1 MADRPTPLRLGS
13 TLPSLAA
20 PPASGMGLSVR
31 PTSVALQLGNSV
43 QPTPLPL
50 AGGAG
55 GGQGNVMPD
64 WKPRNTDR
72 ARNLR
77 NAATPAERTLWNH
90 LSRKQLGVKFSRQMP
105 IGPYFADFLC
115 RELKLVVECDGFSHD
130 LRPQHD
136 AARNRWMREA
146 GYTVLRFTNADV
158 LKNTEGVLE
167 TIRIEA
173 LRLQEDP

>member
-1 MADRPTPLRLGS
+1 M
-13 TLPSLAA
+13 
-20 PPASGMGLSVR
+20 
-31 PTSVALQLGNSV
+31 

-55 GGQGNVMPD
+55 GGQETKMPD
-64 WKPRNTDR
+64 WKPRNTNR

-105 IGPYFADFLC
+105 VGPYFADFLC

-130 LRPQHD
+130 LRPKHD
-136 AARNRWMREA
+136 AARDCWMHEA
-146 GYTVLRFTNADV
+146 GYTVLRFTNTDV
-158 LKNTEGVLE
+158 LENTEGVL
-167 TIRIEA
+167 TMIRTKA
-173 LRLQEDP
+173 QRLKQRP